1 MPGSSGPMS
10 WRKIASPPTEM
21 VSREAP
27 WNESHIDSV
36 LNRPVAMRA
45 SLSAIPTAAAP
56 PGANST
62 LPSEP
67 GASPVSFLA
76 SSMAGMFVYRR
87 VQNGRVSI
95 CSRMARTTRGCP
107 KPTWCTLLP

>member
-1 MPGSSGPMS
+1 MS
-10 WRKIASPPTEM
+10 CRKIASPPIEI

-36 LNRPVAMRA
+36 LKRPVAMRA
-45 SLSAIPTAAAP
+45 SLSAMPTAAAP

-67 GASPVSFLA
+67 GARSVSSLA

-87 VQNGRVSI
+87 VQKGRVSI
-95 CSRMARTTRGCP
+95 CSRIARTTCGCP